1 MAAIMQENEALVR
14 FGAFAS
20 VFGVMALAEI
30 FLPRRRIENA
40 HRRRWPPNLGILV
53 INTLLVR
60 LLFPA
65 AAVGMAIAAGE
76 RGWGLLK
83 VAAIPA
89 WIALPAA
96 VLLLDLL
103 IYLQHVMFHAVPLF
117 WRFHR
122 MHHSDV
128 DFDVTTG
135 GRFHPAEILLSMVI
149 KVGAVA
155 AIGPP
160 VAAVVLFEI
169 VLSSMS
175 LFNHSNVRIPSALDG
190 VLRWFVVT
198 PDMHRVHHSVVTR
211 ETNSNFGFNLPWWDR
226 LLGTYRAQPRDGH
239 LEMRIGLESFRSP
252 AEYGLA
258 KMLTQPL
265 RGDAAGASITDRGR

>member
-1 MAAIMQENEALVR
+1 MQEDEALVR

-20 VFGVMALAEI
+20 VFGIMALWEI
-30 FLPRRRIENA
+30 LLPRRRPENA
-40 HRRRWPPNLGILV
+40 RSLRWPPNLGVLV
-53 INTLLVR
+53 INSLLVR
-60 LLFPA
+60 LLCPA

-76 RGWGLLK
+76 RGWGLLNG
-83 VAAIPA
+83 AAIPA
-89 WIALPAA
+89 WIALLAA

-135 GRFHPAEILLSMVI
+135 GRFHPVEILLSMVI
-149 KVGAVA
+149 KMGAVA

-169 VLSSMS
+169 VLSSTS
-175 LFNHSNVRIPSALDG
+175 LFNHSNVRIPAALDG
-190 VLRWFVVT
+190 LLRLFVVT

-211 ETNSNFGFNLPWWDR
+211 ETNSNFGFNLPWWDH

-252 AEYGLA
+252 AECGLTNI
-258 KMLTQPL
+258 LTQPL
-265 RGDAAGASITDRGR
+265 RGDTASASITERWQ